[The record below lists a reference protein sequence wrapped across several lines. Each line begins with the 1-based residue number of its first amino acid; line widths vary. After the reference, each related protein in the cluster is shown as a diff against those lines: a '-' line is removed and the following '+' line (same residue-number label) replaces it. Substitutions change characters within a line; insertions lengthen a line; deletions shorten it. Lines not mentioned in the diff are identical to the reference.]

1 MDDEI
6 ERQLQAIAE
15 RHGFSDA
22 ARTELRAW
30 LGDLLAVTRDPADR
44 ETVLGATR
52 LAGTSAETQLPAHTD
67 RFEFRA
73 TLGQGAQGEVFR
85 VWDRGLRRSMAMKTL
100 RSDRA
105 DATAVLAR
113 FVAEA
118 QLTSQLRHPA
128 IVPVHELG
136 RLPDGRLYYTMR
148 EVRGTTLA
156 TLIRGVHE
164 ASGDTWQASAQGTTL
179 RDLVAAFAGACEAVG
194 HAHSRGVI
202 HRDLKPGNLMVG
214 EFGEVQVIDWGI
226 AKRIGTAEDPVQTAR
241 DDVEDETR
249 LGEVVGTPAYMAPE
263 QAYGW
268 NDRVDARSDVY
279 ALGAIL
285 FEILTGR
292 PPYEPRPGQPVLS
305 QVLEGPPGDPGRAD
319 GPVPPAAL
327 VDLVRVC
334 MARERTARPADA
346 GAVRE
351 AVLPWLAGQS
361 IP

>member
-1 MDDEI
+1 VDEEV
-6 ERQLQAIAE
+6 ERQLRAFAE
-15 RHGFSDA
+15 RHGLSAEA
-22 ARTELRAW
+22 ADELRGW
-30 LGDLLAVTRDPADR
+30 LGDLFATTRDPADR

-52 LAGTSAETQLPAHTD
+52 LASASGETELPAHTD

-73 TLGQGAQGEVFR
+73 TLGHGAQGEVWR

-105 DATAVLAR
+105 DATSVLAR

-136 RLPDGRLYYTMR
+136 RLPDGRVYYTMR

-156 TLIRGVHE
+156 TLIRGVHA
-164 ASGDTWQASAQGTTL
+164 ASGTEWRPSEQGTTL
-179 RDLVAAFAGACEAVG
+179 DDLVQAFAGACEAVG
-194 HAHSRGVI
+194 HAHRRGVI
-202 HRDLKPGNLMVG
+202 HRDLKPNNLMVG
-214 EFGEVQVIDWGI
+214 EFGEVQVIDWGV
-226 AKRIGTAEDPVQTAR
+226 AKRVGSPEDPVLTAR
-241 DDVEDETR
+241 DEVEDETR

-285 FEILTGR
+285 YEIVSGR
-292 PPYEPRPGQPVLS
+292 PPYEPESGRPVLS
-305 QVLEGPPGDPGRAD
+305 QVLEGPPRSPGRQ
-319 GPVPPAAL
+319 GGPPVPPLLDAL
-327 VDLVRVC
+327 IERC
-334 MARERTARPADA
+334 MSREHTQRPADA
-346 GAVRE
+346 NAVRDQ
-351 AVLPWLAGQS
+351 VMPYLAIS
-361 IP
+361 RRS